1 MKATELLELRLENS
15 MGTQTE
21 VLPKVSYKELNK
33 CRFLARITAQLET
46 NDHDNYCSDEECEY
60 VKKIVSVSTKVPE
73 QYKDLEQLGRTT
85 RVNKV
90 KEYEWTKHLPVPEI
104 QVTGSGFCECKYV
117 EGGVGQHQ
125 YRYKIKK
132 VEIVEN
138 DKYVG
143 EVKEPKQGN
152 KNGYVILGEHIVPYE
167 FCWTDAH
174 GYAKTLEEARIIAED
189 AILVGRTK
197 TYFDR
202 KWEEDV
208 NRLGQGSY
216 CRARIIDLDTMDMVD
231 DECERDENGGVKK
244 TKNEMRNVIIP
255 IVKPTKDE
263 RRKQYE
269 EKQKERRVKI

>member
-1 MKATELLELRLENS
+1 MNETDLLQLRLQSS

-21 VLPKVSYKELNK
+21 VLPKMSYNELRK
-33 CRFLARITAQLET
+33 CRLLARITAQLET

-60 VKKIVSVSTKVPE
+60 VKKVVRVSTKVP
-73 QYKDLEQLGRTT
+73 D
-85 RVNKV
+85 
-90 KEYEWTKHLPVPEI
+90 EYEDEKIGIINKKNEYAWTKHLPVPEI
-104 QVTGSGFCECKYV
+104 QVTGSNYLLDACKFKYV

-132 VEIVEN
+132 VEIIEN
-138 DKYVG
+138 SKYAG
-143 EVKEPKQGN
+143 EEAKVN

-167 FCWTDAH
+167 YCWTDAH

-202 KWEEDV
+202 KWEEGCGH
-208 NRLGQGSY
+208 REGPY

-231 DECERDENGGVKK
+231 DEYCENGNGKVKK
-244 TKNEMRNVIIP
+244 EKNEKEEESEE
-255 IVKPTKDE
+255 VKLFLKSIE
-263 RRKQYE
+263 RK
-269 EKQKERRVKI
+269 

>member
-1 MKATELLELRLENS
+1 MKETELLELRLENS
-15 MGTQTE
+15 METQTE

-60 VKKIVSVSTKVPE
+60 VKKTVSVSTKVPE
-73 QYKDLEQLGRTT
+73 QYKGLEQHGRIT

-90 KEYEWTKHLPVPEI
+90 KEYAWTKHLPVPEI

-117 EGGVGQHQ
+117 EGGVRQHK

-138 DKYVG
+138 EKYVG

-152 KNGYVILGEHIVPYE
+152 KNGYVILGEHMDPYE
-167 FCWTDAH
+167 YCWTDAH

-202 KWEEDV
+202 KWEEGCRQFDE
-208 NRLGQGSY
+208 GSY

-231 DECERDENGGVKK
+231 DEYCGNGNGEVKK
-244 TKNEMRNVIIP
+244 EKNEKEEESEE
-255 IVKPTKDE
+255 VKLFLQTIE
-263 RRKQYE
+263 RK
-269 EKQKERRVKI
+269 